1 MIEARPNRGSRL
13 MIPQIKKI
21 LFATDLGKNAYH
33 AALYAFCL
41 AQEHEAKILILH
53 AVEPLPHLAVV
64 FKDFEEMVKH
74 NRQERDINE
83 ITKRLQVFCQNVGT
97 WIDAPCSDYV
107 SNILVPMG
115 NPVEEIL
122 NAADVE
128 DCDVIIL
135 GSHGRGFVKQTSL
148 GTVSRGIL
156 ERSRKPVFTIPI
168 PFEKGTDWI
177 EI

>member
-1 MIEARPNRGSRL
+1 

-21 LFATDLGKNAYH
+21 LYATDLGKYAYH
-33 AALYAFCL
+33 AALYAFSL
-41 AQEHEAKILILH
+41 AQEHKAKIVILH
-53 AVEPLPHLAVV
+53 AIEPLPHFAVV
-64 FKDFEEMVKH
+64 FEDFEEMVKY
-74 NRQERDINE
+74 NRQERDTDE
-83 ITKRLQVFCQNVGT
+83 IKKRLVVFCQNVGDQ
-97 WIDAPCSDYV
+97 IGSSCPDYV

-122 NAADVE
+122 NAADIE

-135 GSHGRGFVKQTSL
+135 GSHGKGFVKQTSL
-148 GTVSRGIL
+148 GSVSRGIL
-156 ERSRKPVFTIPI
+156 ERSRKPVFIIPV